1 MDDIDPEIHP
11 CINSHSIDDVCDYYD
26 NVLNLDKTTYK
37 SSNDEPTPLNCVK
50 EMINSIPSTFWQ
62 KDNLKIS
69 KLSLRH

>member
-37 SSNDEPTPLNCVK
+37 SSNDEPTPLNV
-50 EMINSIPSTFWQ
+50 
-62 KDNLKIS
+62 
-69 KLSLRH
+69 

>member
-37 SSNDEPTPLNCVK
+37 IPKVSISQNICETQ
-50 EMINSIPSTFWQ
+50 NSGF
-62 KDNLKIS
+62 N
-69 KLSLRH
+69 